1 MAPMND
7 PGAMGP
13 DSPHEAAA
21 PSPIVPRVRRRL
33 RTAEETRIRRR
44 RLITNALLIS
54 SFVFMVNALVG
65 ENGYLA
71 NLRARREYD
80 TLVASIRRLRVENQ
94 QLLEQARRLRT
105 DPAALEEA
113 ARRDLGL
120 GRPGEVLVI
129 IRDVKAPPA
138 SPPK

>member
-1 MAPMND
+1 MNE
-7 PGAMGP
+7 PGATGP
-13 DSPHEAAA
+13 DSTAGTPA

-33 RTAEETRIRRR
+33 RSAEEIRIRRR
-44 RLITNALLIS
+44 RIVTNALLIS

-80 TLVASIRRLRVENQ
+80 ALVASITRLRVENQ
-94 QLLEQARRLRT
+94 GLLEQSRRLRT

-120 GRPGEVLVI
+120 GRPGEILVI
-129 IRDVKAPPA
+129 IRDVKAAPPA
-138 SPPK
+138 SVPK